1 MTVLGAVTSS
11 IIPRMAY
18 LVGKGDEK
26 EAIALQKKT
35 LNLLLYVSIPMV
47 FGIIAL
53 AHPLI
58 LLFGGKEFLPAV
70 PVMQILSTLL
80 VIITLS
86 GF

>member
-1 MTVLGAVTSS
+1 MKRSNSFAKENVKFTSLCFHT
-11 IIPRMAY
+11 Y
-18 LVGKGDEK
+18 G
-26 EAIALQKKT
+26 
-35 LNLLLYVSIPMV
+35 